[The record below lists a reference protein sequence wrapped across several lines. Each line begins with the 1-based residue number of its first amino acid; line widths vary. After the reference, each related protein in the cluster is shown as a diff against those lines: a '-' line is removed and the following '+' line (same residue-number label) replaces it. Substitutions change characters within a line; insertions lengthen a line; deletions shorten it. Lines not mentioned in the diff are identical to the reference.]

1 MEVLKSIG
9 LILGVSLTALG
20 IVNTLLMFETLGRR
34 GAPGSLRALHG
45 WLGRI
50 FVFVAVALFVYMI
63 PRIGH
68 IGQFS
73 LSETFHAVLALALL
87 PMIVWKVLIVRRY
100 KSYMGILLA
109 LGFTIMVITFV
120 AVALTAGPVI
130 LSGLS
135 HEHLNH

>member
-1 MEVLKSIG
+1 MEILKWIS
-9 LILGVSLTALG
+9 LILGVSLAGLG

-34 GAPGSLRALHG
+34 GAPGSLRSLHR

-50 FVFVAVALFVYMI
+50 FVFVAVAQFVYMV

-73 LSETFHAVLALALL
+73 FSQTFHAVLGLTLL
-87 PMIVWKVLIVRRY
+87 PMIVWKILIVRRY
-100 KSYMGILLA
+100 KSYMGILPA
-109 LGFTIMVITFV
+109 LGFTIMVVTFV
-120 AVALTAGPVI
+120 AIALTAGPEI

-135 HEHLNH
+135 HEH

>member
-1 MEVLKSIG
+1 MEVLKWIG
-9 LILGVSLTALG
+9 VLCGVSLMVLG

-34 GAPGSLRALHG
+34 GAPGSLRSLHR

-50 FVFVAVALFVYMI
+50 FVFVAVVMFVYMI

-73 LSETFHAVLALALL
+73 VSETFHAVLGLALL
-87 PMIVWKVLIVRRY
+87 PLIVWKILIVRRY
-100 KSYMGILLA
+100 KSYMGILPA
-109 LGFTIMVITFV
+109 LGFTIMVVTFV
-120 AVALTAGPVI
+120 AITLTSGPVI

-135 HEHLNH
+135 HGH